1 MLDFIGKISSKTV
14 VSEIGRNLNSSISKL
29 STGKKDL
36 VKESTADYH
45 VAKSLEQRVRTSE
58 VAMRN
63 INTASNMLSIAEGA
77 LENSIDKLISLKKV
91 ATLYNDGATNAEQ
104 KEAILNRMNAI
115 GEEISDILNSTNYN
129 GFEIFNTNTFEFQ
142 VGSDSNEKLSI
153 NFDISNLNL
162 TFSEDPLVDLA
173 ILMDNSGSLG
183 EEQEGVANNLSTL
196 VEDLESE
203 NVNLALSLTRFGAA
217 ENNGNPIVGDL
228 TTDTDNFIKNIWN
241 ENTLDGYIEPTFNAI
256 AETAENMDFRT
267 GSNRFFMVIGDENP
281 NQGTS
286 SESDALN
293 AISSVNGNIITVTD
307 PYYFNEFNLLT
318 NNANGLEI
326 DINSNF
332 SDVISQVNSQILD
345 NIQPDF
351 LAQIEDNLNE
361 LLGIAQNIGNTKI
374 RLNQKESNLSNHI
387 LNTENSRSRIE
398 DVDIAREMM
407 KKMKA
412 ELLLRSSI
420 VTMKNEMNSMPFILQ
435 LFS

>member
-1 MLDFIGKISSKTV
+1 
-14 VSEIGRNLNSSISKL
+14 
-29 STGKKDL
+29 
-36 VKESTADYH
+36 
-45 VAKSLEQRVRTSE
+45 
-58 VAMRN
+58 
-63 INTASNMLSIAEGA
+63 
-77 LENSIDKLISLKKV
+77 
-91 ATLYNDGATNAEQ
+91 
-104 KEAILNRMNAI
+104 
-115 GEEISDILNSTNYN
+115 
-129 GFEIFNTNTFEFQ
+129 
-142 VGSDSNEKLSI
+142 
-153 NFDISNLNL
+153 
-162 TFSEDPLVDLA
+162 
-173 ILMDNSGSLG
+173 
-183 EEQEGVANNLSTL
+183 
-196 VEDLESE
+196 
-203 NVNLALSLTRFGAA
+203 
-217 ENNGNPIVGDL
+217 NPIVGDL